1 MYLQGVD
8 NVYDLVWA
16 PGVRYG
22 DVHHRQE
29 VEGSTYNF
37 KESDP
42 EMLFALFAAYE
53 KECLRLAREGA
64 RPAGLRVLPEVLA
77 RLQPARRPRRD
88 QRHRAHR
95 VHQAGAP
102 AGAPLGRGLPEAA
115 RGAGLP
121 AAAADRRTRAPFM
134 VTK

>member
-1 MYLQGVD
+1 VSVELTYGLERLTMYLQGVD

-37 KESDP
+37 RESDP

-53 KECLRLAREGA
+53 KECLKLIEK
-64 RPAGLRVLPEVLA
+64 GLVQPGYELLPEVLA
-77 RLQPARRPRRD
+77 HLFVASSRRGSWVVACSPS
-88 QRHRAHR
+88 
-95 VHQAGAP
+95 
-102 AGAPLGRGLPEAA
+102 GL
-115 RGAGLP
+115 
-121 AAAADRRTRAPFM
+121 TN
-134 VTK
+134 